1 MTELVRQRLALDQLQ
16 DERSQSVALLDAV
29 DRADVRMIQ
38 RREEACLALEARE
51 AIRIG
56 SERCG
61 QDLDGDIAPKLRIA
75 RPIHFTPRARAQGRD
90 DLVVIE
96 PTPAVITFPIARSSI
111 MSVSVSGKLPTTTG
125 AIVIVLSQRSN

>member
-75 RPIHFTPRARAQGRD
+75 RPIHFAHAACPERAHDFVRPELRTGAKHHMNPTRAEG
-90 DLVVIE
+90 
-96 PTPAVITFPIARSSI
+96 PAPSSERSS
-111 MSVSVSGKLPTTTG
+111 
-125 AIVIVLSQRSN
+125 